1 MPTYD
6 VHSYRQIRVKACG
19 IEAADPV
26 EAIAKLEND
35 SAFDSEIRRLVN
47 VEGGIGPVTDVEYQD
62 GGVPVGWL
70 VNPHDEE
77 EEGHGD
83 GITFDVT
90 ADGDPVLAT
99 DWDRMP
105 SAIQKQ
111 IVTTLGIDEAKISD
125 FADSRNVGLRLD
137 AIDPLAAALH
147 RILEGANTDTADV
160 LLDAALCRI
169 QALRMD
175 IANKANGPDA
185 DAPDENV
192 PPGVVAALAPYGLT
206 ATFAEAED
214 ESVDDEVE
222 IRKPGVDEP
231 IGGIQFCG
239 RDGFMAGT
247 WTSPAMDAR
256 RHGSFQRTAALATA
270 EAIEMLKG
278 DGWL

>member
-35 SAFDSEIRRLVN
+35 SAFDAEVRRLVN
-47 VEGGIGPVTDVEYQD
+47 VEGAAGPVTDVEYQD

-70 VNPHDEE
+70 VDPHDEG

-90 ADGDPVLAT
+90 ADGDPILVT
-99 DWDRMP
+99 DWDKMP
-105 SAIQKQ
+105 SPIQKQ
-111 IVTTLGIDEAKISD
+111 VVTTLGIDEAKISD
-125 FADSRNVGLRLD
+125 YADSRNVALRLD
-137 AIDPLAAALH
+137 AIGPLAAALH
-147 RILEGANTDTADV
+147 RILEGVDADMADV
-160 LLDAALCRI
+160 LLDGALCRI
-169 QALRMD
+169 QALRTN
-175 IANKANGPDA
+175 IANEANGPDA
-185 DAPDENV
+185 RI
-192 PPGVVAALAPYGLT
+192 PPGVVAALAPHGLT

-214 ESVDDEVE
+214 ESVDDEIE

-231 IGGIQFCG
+231 IGGIQLCG

-270 EAIEMLKG
+270 EAIGMLKG